1 MSVGITPDD
10 MAGMIRREIQH
21 RIDEMVA
28 IEIAVAQERIE
39 RGIRDK
45 LGQIVT
51 AVAAEYDYRNEG
63 NQLVITVKNRVG

>member
-1 MSVGITPDD
+1 MSVGITPED
-10 MAGMIRREIQH
+10 MAGMIRREIQR

-28 IEIAVAQERIE
+28 TEITAAQERIE

-51 AVAAEYDYRNEG
+51 AVAGEYEYRNQG
-63 NQLVITVKNRVG
+63 HQLVITVKNRVG